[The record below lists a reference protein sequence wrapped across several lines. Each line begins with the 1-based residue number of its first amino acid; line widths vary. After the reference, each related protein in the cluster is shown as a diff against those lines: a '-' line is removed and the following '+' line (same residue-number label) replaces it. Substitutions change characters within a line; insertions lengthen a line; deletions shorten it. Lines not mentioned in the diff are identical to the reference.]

1 MIGAIAGDIIGS
13 VYEWRPVKTT
23 NFPLFSRDSRFT
35 DDTVLTVAVADA
47 LLHGSDYADK
57 FKEYHRCYPRAG
69 YGAFFDMWASS
80 PDREPYNSWG
90 NGSAMRVSPVGWAFE
105 SLDDVLEEAKKSAEV
120 THNHREGIKGAQA
133 AGSAVFLARV
143 GQSKREITEFIERTF
158 GYDLSEPLDRIRR
171 YYTFDVSCQGTIPQ
185 AITAFLE
192 SESYEDAVRKAIS
205 LGGDSDTLACI
216 SGGIAHAFYRTIPQ
230 FILAKVTGILD
241 HRLNR
246 VVSEFCE
253 KYHCS

>member
-35 DDTVLTVAVADA
+35 DDTVLTVSVADA

-57 FKEYHRCYPRAG
+57 FKQYHRWYPRAG

-105 SLDDVLEEAKKSAEV
+105 SLDDVLEEAERSAEV
-120 THNHREGIKGAQA
+120 THNHQEGIKGAQA
-133 AGSAVFLARV
+133 AASAVFLARV
-143 GQSKREITEFIERTF
+143 GHSKREIKEFIERTF
-158 GYDLSEPLDRIRR
+158 GYDLSEPLDRIRQS
-171 YYTFDVSCQGTIPQ
+171 YTFDVSCQGTMPQ

-192 SESYEDAVRKAIS
+192 SENYEDAVRKAIS

-216 SGGIAHAFYRTIPQ
+216 TGGIAHAFYRTIPQ
-230 FILAKVTGILD
+230 FILAEVTRILD

-246 VVSEFCE
+246 VVLEFCQ
-253 KYHCS
+253 KYRCS